1 MDVNINNKNA
11 FEPFPLKFSYY
22 PVLLLKKKFAHT
34 SYIMIMINPH
44 IFWRRLSNMYAMS
57 SA

>member
-22 PVLLLKKKFAHT
+22 PVLLIKNKFAHT

-44 IFWRRLSNMYAMS
+44 IF
-57 SA
+57 